1 MAFIGQLMA
10 LLACF
15 VYFSANRCMAVQADG
30 ALGEHLTTMW
40 IHFTGWDGFSQEN
53 T

>member
-1 MAFIGQLMA
+1 MI
-10 LLACF
+10 
-15 VYFSANRCMAVQADG
+15 AVHYSPNQADG

-40 IHFTGWDGFSQEN
+40 IHFTGWDGFSREN